1 MNDIIK
7 KLRRICFLTS
17 QTTLYIRTR
26 KVRNLVLFSS
36 TAKFFGPSNR
46 SNLSQP
52 PAQEPAPCL
61 EDNSQTRLLAGDQP
75 TTHRS
80 DCFDSLHSQCHQ
92 VDKRNGQIS
101 WIKWML
107 TRSKLIRRSKR
118 STRMRFDLP
127 RRCDLTAIDPNRT
140 LDRIL
145 MIIYHWSY
153 VTENTIYLFNIFFI
167 GIKAI

>member
-1 MNDIIK
+1 MTENAPHYAGCFFQILVQKVDNLVAFSIQALSYSYPFEFKEMNYIIQ

-75 TTHRS
+75 IL
-80 DCFDSLHSQCHQ
+80 SLYTLFSLKKVRFAHIFRD
-92 VDKRNGQIS
+92 VP
-101 WIKWML
+101 IKTW
-107 TRSKLIRRSKR
+107 KKAGIRRNY
-118 STRMRFDLP
+118 
-127 RRCDLTAIDPNRT
+127 I
-140 LDRIL
+140 
-145 MIIYHWSY
+145 
-153 VTENTIYLFNIFFI
+153 
-167 GIKAI
+167 